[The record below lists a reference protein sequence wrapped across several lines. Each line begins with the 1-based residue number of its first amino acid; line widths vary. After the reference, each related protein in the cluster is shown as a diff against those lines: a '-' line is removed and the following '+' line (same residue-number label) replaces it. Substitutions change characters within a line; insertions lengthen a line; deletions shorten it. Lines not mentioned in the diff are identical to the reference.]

1 MPMSNLNIWTVI
13 IIIIMLLLLLLILL
27 LLLLSE
33 VLSHR
38 GQPIEA
44 SPEALRYLNLG
55 NQAALQCMFFD

>member
-13 IIIIMLLLLLLILL
+13 IIIMLL

-38 GQPIEA
+38 DQPIEA

>member
-13 IIIIMLLLLLLILL
+13 IIIIMLLLLLLLL
-27 LLLLSE
+27 LLLISE

-44 SPEALRYLNLG
+44 TPEALNLG
-55 NQAALQCMFFD
+55 SQAALQCMFFD